1 MVRIGIGLI
10 CQRIVLTRCIDTTSQ
25 ESSFFQVDVLD
36 VFAKIVL
43 GRLLYTTRIIT
54 GTKPDSIDII
64 LEYLFFADGLLRNQ
78 RQVDF
83 LYF

>member
-10 CQRIVLTRCIDTTSQ
+10 CQWIVLTRCIDTTSQ